1 MVNKNITSLL
11 RRKKQYIN
19 VVVTSFERP
28 ALTVF
33 VCHAI
38 AYSNWVLS
46 IFLFLCWSYLT
57 ELTPDQIRDMTR
69 NMEADL
75 KAIFKGKVLYYLFCN
90 CFPDGQPG

>member
-38 AYSNWVLS
+38 AYSN
-46 IFLFLCWSYLT
+46 
-57 ELTPDQIRDMTR
+57 
-69 NMEADL
+69 
-75 KAIFKGKVLYYLFCN
+75 
-90 CFPDGQPG
+90 